1 MIHCSRTH
9 VRVRPESLMRCGQIL
24 LLVSF
29 STLLAVLPA
38 RAATPP
44 AAPDTAGPPAAAAAA
59 APAPPPAAA
68 AAAAPATAPPTT
80 PPAPVTLSIPP
91 GAEAGPDFDVER
103 ATQAYLG
110 LLSPAQRA
118 RSDAYF
124 EGGYVLLLVDFLY
137 GLGVAWLLLGTRLSA
152 RLRRLAE
159 RVTTRPNL
167 CAALYAAQYVLVT
180 AVLAFPLT
188 VYIGFVREH
197 AYGLAT
203 QTFDAWLADQ
213 LKALAIGLVLG
224 SGAVTVLYA
233 VIRRWPRTWWLGGA
247 IAGVLMLALVALV
260 APVWIAPIFNDYKP
274 LEEGPVRASILSL
287 ARANGVPA
295 DNVYWFDASRQTTRI
310 SANVSGLLGTT
321 RISLNDNLLR
331 RTAPEEIE
339 AVMGHEMG
347 HYVLYHTWQL
357 FVSIGLILVGG
368 LAATRWVYVRLLA
381 RYGQRWGVRDQADP
395 AALPLLG
402 AIVSAYFLLMT
413 PVTNSLSRSTES
425 QADIFGLNAAAQP
438 DGFARVAMRLSDYR
452 KIDPGPIE
460 EILFYDHPSGRARVE
475 MAMRWKAEHIRAAA
489 RAAGASRP

>member
-1 MIHCSRTH
+1 
-9 VRVRPESLMRCGQIL
+9 MRRGWIL

-29 STLLAVLPA
+29 STLLTTLSAHAVE
-38 RAATPP
+38 PP
-44 AAPDTAGPPAAAAAA
+44 AASGVVPGA
-59 APAPPPAAA
+59 APGAAGVSASATQAPPS
-68 AAAAPATAPPTT
+68 PTI
-80 PPAPVTLSIPP
+80 PIALEIPP

-110 LLSPAQRA
+110 LLSPEQRE
-118 RSDAYF
+118 RSDSYF

-137 GLGVAWLLLGTRLSA
+137 GLAVAWLLLGTRLSS
-152 RLRRLAE
+152 RLRSQADRLTTHTNL
-159 RVTTRPNL
+159 RV
-167 CAALYAAQYVLVT
+167 ALYGAQYVVVS

-188 VYIGFVREH
+188 LYVDFVREH

-203 QTFDAWLADQ
+203 QTFGAWMMDQ
-213 LKALAIGLVLG
+213 LKGLVIGVVLG
-224 SGAVTVLYA
+224 SVAVTVLYA
-233 VIRRWPRTWWLGGA
+233 VIRRWARTWWLGGA
-247 IAGVLMLALVALV
+247 IAGVLMLGLVSLIG
-260 APVWIAPIFNDYKP
+260 PVWIAPLFNDYKP

-331 RTAPEEIE
+331 RTAPEEID

-347 HYVLYHTWQL
+347 HYVLYHSWQL
-357 FVSIGLILVGG
+357 FVIIGLLLVGG
-368 LAATRWVYVRLLA
+368 LAVTRWVYVRLIE
-381 RYGQRWGVRDQADP
+381 RHGQRWDVRGQSDP
-395 AALPLLG
+395 AGLPLLG

-413 PVTNSLSRSTES
+413 PVTNSISRSTES

-452 KIDPGPIE
+452 KIEPGPVE
-460 EILFYDHPSGRARVE
+460 ELLFYDHPSGRARVE
-475 MAMRWKAEHIRAAA
+475 MSMRWKAEQIRRAASA
-489 RAAGASRP
+489 RPGQ